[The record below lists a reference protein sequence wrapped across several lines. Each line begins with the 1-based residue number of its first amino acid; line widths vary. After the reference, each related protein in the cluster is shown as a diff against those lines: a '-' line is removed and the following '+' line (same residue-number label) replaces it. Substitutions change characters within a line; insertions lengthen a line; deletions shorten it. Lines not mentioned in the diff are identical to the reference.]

1 MFGKDKTKNIVDLA
15 KEFDETQSNAEPSPR
30 GDLRPNPTAEG
41 SVPEVNHIK
50 DALSSLLENVQSKNT
65 FTDFN
70 LPSLGKF
77 YPGYDKETIGVRPL
91 KFSDEKRIQQS
102 AAGDRALDA
111 LNSVLASCLSGPN
124 FMELTIPDKLY
135 CIYRLR
141 QLSYGSTYT
150 FPEKCEGCNHENE
163 INYELSSMKINYLET
178 ASQDSVTVTLPD
190 SGKTAVVKTLR
201 VKDEDKMTSLKDI
214 IQSLP
219 GWIERI
225 EEHKDRNIIN
235 LFVEGTTVRDVA
247 ALRKA
252 IYSPSYGMDTSHDY
266 FCTECG
272 KKNELNVGINA
283 NFFFTS

>member
-1 MFGKDKTKNIVDLA
+1 
-15 KEFDETQSNAEPSPR
+15 
-30 GDLRPNPTAEG
+30 
-41 SVPEVNHIK
+41 
-50 DALSSLLENVQSKNT
+50 
-65 FTDFN
+65 
-70 LPSLGKF
+70 
-77 YPGYDKETIGVRPL
+77 
-91 KFSDEKRIQQS
+91 
-102 AAGDRALDA
+102 
-111 LNSVLASCLSGPN
+111 
-124 FMELTIPDKLY
+124 
-135 CIYRLR
+135 
-141 QLSYGSTYT
+141 
-150 FPEKCEGCNHENE
+150 
-163 INYELSSMKINYLET
+163 MKINYLET